1 MAVEATNAASGH
13 EEPDLDVLVSRQPV
27 VDGEMRVT
35 GYRVAYAAIDG
46 EEIIDHGERSAI
58 RLFSDFLS
66 VVGLQE
72 LVGSSVAHLPV
83 SREML
88 LTLGIPPI
96 RPDRVMLR
104 IPYETAIDRELEPII
119 DGLAMRGYALSLH
132 DLPGPDFD
140 PQLLE
145 RFGTVEADFTA
156 WNADDAAI
164 VAMQAHA
171 ACATPLASGVLDHKD
186 FNLADQLGFRLFS
199 GPFIATPRVTSVRQV
214 PVDHLSTLVALAR
227 LQRHTA
233 TVEELE
239 VVINR
244 DVGLSVKL
252 LRYINSAYFGMR
264 HNIGSIRQAVM
275 MLGSHGVS
283 RWALLVALTGG
294 PNAPRE
300 LSVMALT
307 RARMCELLGT
317 SNPDLDPDELFMVG
331 MLSVADAL
339 LDLPIESIVSQLP
352 VSEEVAEAL
361 LSHTGEVGSILAAV
375 IAYERG
381 EFGSQNLLRHRHD
394 LGGSYRASL
403 RWARRTLAET
413 LV

>member
-1 MAVEATNAASGH
+1 MAVEASNAASPY
-13 EEPDLDVLVSRQPV
+13 EEPNLDVLVSRQPV
-27 VDGEMRVT
+27 VDCELRVA
-35 GYRVAYAAIDG
+35 GYRVAYAALDG
-46 EEIIDHGERSAI
+46 EEIVDQNDSSAI
-58 RLFSDFLS
+58 RLFGDFLS

-83 SREML
+83 SRDL
-88 LTLGIPPI
+88 LLSLGIPPI

-104 IPYETAIDRELEPII
+104 ISYETAIDQQLQPII

-140 PQLLE
+140 PKLLE
-145 RFGTVEADFTA
+145 RFGTVEADFSRWDT
-156 WNADDAAI
+156 DDASV

-171 ACATPLASGVLDHKD
+171 CRATPLAAGVVDHRH
-186 FNLADQLGFRLFS
+186 FEMADRLGFRLFS
-199 GPFIATPRVTSVRQV
+199 GPFIATPRVTAVRQV

-227 LQRHTA
+227 LQRHAA
-233 TVEELE
+233 TIEELE
-239 VVINR
+239 LVINR

-307 RARMCELLGT
+307 RARMCELLGAR
-317 SNPDLDPDELFMVG
+317 SRELDPDELFMVG

-339 LDLPIESIVSQLP
+339 LDLPIDSIVAQLP
-352 VSEEVAEAL
+352 VSAEVAEAL
-361 LSHTGEVGSILAAV
+361 LNHAGAVGSILDAV
-375 IAYERG
+375 IAYENG
-381 EFGSQNLLRHRHD
+381 EFRTQNLFSHRHD
-394 LGGSYRASL
+394 LAGSYRAAL

-413 LV
+413 L